1 MTSSVGCADA
11 AAFFVVCSSQVFGP
25 FVYGMTYARTVG
37 TYPRTIF
44 FMAGGAVTV
53 AFILLFFVRIPKA
66 DMYALVGDVE
76 EQAHEASNHL
86 GREDTLVDVPEPLIV
101 VEDEGRGRK
110 VVNP

>member
-1 MTSSVGCADA
+1 MKTGRMKLKD
-11 AAFFVVCSSQVFGP
+11 
-25 FVYGMTYARTVG
+25 R
-37 TYPRTIF
+37 
-44 FMAGGAVTV
+44 
-53 AFILLFFVRIPKA
+53 
-66 DMYALVGDVE
+66 GDVE